1 MSEHPERA
9 QLEAL
14 EAKLAAKR
22 EVEAKPHMEE
32 HYSQAQNGWR
42 MVTELVAG
50 LLIGA
55 CLGFGL
61 DLLLGTQPFMMI
73 VFVLL
78 GFVAGVKTMLAT
90 ARDMQVAHKDQG
102 SDRA

>member
-1 MSEHPERA
+1 MTEHPERA
-9 QLEAL
+9 KLDAL

-22 EVEAKPHMEE
+22 EQEVKPHMEE

-50 LLIGA
+50 ILIGA
-55 CLGFGL
+55 CLGYGL
-61 DLLLGTQPFMMI
+61 DLLLGTTPWMMI

-90 ARDMQVAHKDQG
+90 AREMQVAHEDKG
-102 SDRA
+102 SDGA